1 MIAELLTEGLARIQF
16 VGDNKSIPWALCKTR
31 KDQKCADCGEYIPK
45 GSDAFRP
52 VGNGMGRWR
61 RLHVGC
67 VMEAVRLRRTQN
79 LKGKGAAK

>member
-1 MIAELLTEGLARIQF
+1 MIAELLSADLATIQLPE
-16 VGDNKSIPWALCKTR
+16 DREPTPWSVCRTR